1 MRKLTWK
8 RVLLLI
14 ATQALRAS
22 LRERMSGNSTTNTTN
37 TPPAMATIVAS
48 ATFNTLV
55 MLLTIIGNILV
66 CFSVYYFPRLRRPT
80 NYLIVSLAISDLL
93 VGSLSLPFR
102 IAQTVNGEKF
112 PDSLGPAGCQYW
124 IWIDMLCCGASIL
137 NLVSI
142 SVDRLLAVKWP
153 LTYHENMTSKRAFLV
168 IVCVWAYA
176 LLVASLSF
184 VKWGGNETI
193 VIGPQCSIK
202 TRVYI
207 TIVAFAA
214 FFVPLAVLVFNY
226 VLVLK
231 IAIGHARQV
240 QKDKDAIAVNF
251 ISERDTNEET
261 SGIANSPTSSTKA
274 ISIGK
279 RSCDPLTD
287 SNKPRRSSGLQIM
300 KQLKAT
306 KTLAI
311 VVGVFILSWFPF
323 FVIFLTFQY
332 CTDCFSATK
341 IPLQLKTAIVVTFVY
356 VLPVSNSAANPII
369 YTCFNKEFRTA
380 FVRILYKI
388 TRKSEAK
395 LLAKSNGFMDTTYS
409 YCP

>member
-1 MRKLTWK
+1 
-8 RVLLLI
+8 
-14 ATQALRAS
+14 
-22 LRERMSGNSTTNTTN
+22 MSGNSANITV
-37 TPPAMATIVAS
+37 TPPKSAQIIAS
-48 ATFNTLV
+48 ATFNTIV
-55 MLLTIIGNILV
+55 MLLTIVGNILV

-80 NYLIVSLAISDLL
+80 NYLIVSLAVSDLL
-93 VGSLSLPFR
+93 VGTLSLPFR
-102 IAQTVNGEKF
+102 IAQTVNGERF
-112 PDSLGPAGCQYW
+112 PTGLGTAGCQYW

-137 NLVSI
+137 NLVGI
-142 SVDRLLAVKWP
+142 SFDRLLAVKWP
-153 LTYHENMTSKRAFLV
+153 LSYHENMTTKRAFLV
-168 IVCVWAYA
+168 IVFVWVYA

-184 VKWGGNETI
+184 VKWGGLETI
-193 VIGPQCSIK
+193 VVDSENPQCSIK
-202 TRVYI
+202 TKVYI

-251 ISERDTNEET
+251 RSERDALNEET
-261 SGIANSPTSSTKA
+261 SGIASSPTSSVRA

-279 RSCDPLTD
+279 RSCDRLTD
-287 SNKPRRSSGLQIM
+287 SHKPRRSSGLQIM

-323 FVIFLTFQY
+323 FAIFLTFQY
-332 CTDCFSATK
+332 CKDCFAEENIS
-341 IPLQLKTAIVVTFVY
+341 PQLKTAIVIIFVY

-380 FVRILYKI
+380 FVRVFYKI
-388 TRKSEAK
+388 SGKSDAK
-395 LLAKSNGFMDTTYS
+395 YLAKANGHLDTTYS
-409 YCP
+409 NYS

>member
-1 MRKLTWK
+1 
-8 RVLLLI
+8 
-14 ATQALRAS
+14 
-22 LRERMSGNSTTNTTN
+22 
-37 TPPAMATIVAS
+37 MATIVAS

-153 LTYHENMTSKRAFLV
+153 LTYHENMTSKRALLV

-332 CTDCFSATK
+332 CTGCFSATK